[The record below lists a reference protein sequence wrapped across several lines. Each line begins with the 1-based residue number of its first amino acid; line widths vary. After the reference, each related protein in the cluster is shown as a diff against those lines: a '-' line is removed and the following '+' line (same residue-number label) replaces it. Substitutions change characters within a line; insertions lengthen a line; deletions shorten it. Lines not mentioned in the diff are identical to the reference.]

1 MTPFDK
7 DRLNARRISR
17 LCGKNI
23 PVPEVFGTVG
33 STNDIAKERALAG
46 APPLL
51 CIAAD
56 SQSAGRGRNGHSFH
70 SPAGTGL
77 YMSVILRP
85 DADPEYF
92 SLITP
97 AAAVYL
103 CEACEELFGIS
114 PEIKWVNDLF
124 SDGKKICGI
133 LTEASLGG
141 AEKQSVAIIGVG
153 VNTYEPE
160 GGFPAEISNT
170 AGSLLDAPKKD
181 ARNSLCA
188 AFLSRLSELQDKL
201 TDPAFRA
208 EIAEKYRRR
217 CFVIGKK
224 INIISAS
231 GTQKATVLNTDDQCR
246 LEVRLDSG
254 EKKTLCSGE
263 ISIRLDEK

>member
-1 MTPFDK
+1 MTPFNKDK
-7 DRLNARRISR
+7 LNARRISR
-17 LCGKNI
+17 LCDKNI
-23 PVPEVFGTVG
+23 PEPEVFGTVG

-56 SQSAGRGRNGHSFH
+56 SQSAGRGRSGHSFH

-77 YMSVILRP
+77 YMSIILRP

-114 PEIKWVNDLF
+114 PGIKWVNDLF
-124 SDGKKICGI
+124 LGGKKICGI
-133 LTEASLGG
+133 LTEASIGG
-141 AEKQSVAIIGVG
+141 AQKQSFAIIGAG
-153 VNTYEPE
+153 VNMYEPD
-160 GGFPAEISNT
+160 GGFPDEISNT

-181 ARNSLCA
+181 AKSSLCA
-188 AFLSRLSELQDKL
+188 AFLSRLSVLQDKL
-201 TDPAFRA
+201 TDSAFRA
-208 EIAEKYRRR
+208 GIAEEYRRR

-246 LEVRLDSG
+246 LEVCLDSG